1 MSGDLPGAGWDPPFD
16 ELNFGQT
23 DLNSPSAPEAGC
35 HATRA
40 PGRGA
45 VRQLAAWAVCSAAW
59 GVCSA
64 AAEREQ
70 EKESAEAEVEP
81 EQAPASAGAG
91 YCLDPDAAQE
101 SKTLSSRRDRARA
114 GSPRILSAASSA
126 LHVLLSGLVSRHGL
140 RQFR

>member
-70 EKESAEAEVEP
+70 EKESAEAEA

-101 SKTLSSRRDRARA
+101 STTLRSRRDRARE

-126 LHVLLSGLVSRHGL
+126 L
-140 RQFR
+140 